1 MKNWYVSCHWRF
13 EFSILKLLSLS
24 TLQSCKSVASLY
36 MQVVNSS
43 DFWDGCEISTAFNLL
58 WLLVAAFVLLWHY
71 WISLSIWHLIMI
83 YANSTIIACLKIN
96 HYYFHTIF
104 PYIKATSSFS
114 DTQPQKWQSSTL
126 QEKQAALTFLRQCS
140 VSKKTTCAYCVV
152 CLNNFQEYFV
162 LTLTLILETKPC
174 IKVVPCIFLWILC
187 SNLQGVVINF
197 IVNSILR

>member
-1 MKNWYVSCHWRF
+1 MWDQY
-13 EFSILKLLSLS
+13 SL
-24 TLQSCKSVASLY
+24 QFIVA
-36 MQVVNSS
+36 
-43 DFWDGCEISTAFNLL
+43 FGCCFCFALTFLNFIINLAFD
-58 WLLVAAFVLLWHY
+58 Y
-71 WISLSIWHLIMI
+71 D
-83 YANSTIIACLKIN
+83 YANSTIIACLKVN
-96 HYYFHTIF
+96 HYYFYTIF